1 MTISATTQLCAVI
14 GDPVEH
20 SLSPQLH
27 NAAFQAHGL
36 NMVYTAFHVKRGDT
50 RRAMDG
56 LRALGIRGLSVT
68 IPHKVDI
75 IPHLDEVAEVAL
87 NIGSVNTV
95 VNDEGYLR
103 GYSTDGMGAVR
114 ALNAGC
120 VDPAGKRIL
129 VIGSGG
135 ASRAIV
141 FTLATLSP
149 LPELT
154 ILGIDEP
161 ELRGLAADVAERT
174 TLVPSASLLSGK
186 SLVEAMGWAE
196 IVIHTTPIGMTPKV
210 DATVVPKE
218 LIEPRHVVFDVVYTP
233 LQTRLL
239 REARSVGATCVPGIG
254 MFVHQAAIQ
263 FELWTGVEAPV
274 DLMTDTVLSA
284 LGVSK

>member
-20 SLSPQLH
+20 SLSPQIH
-27 NAAFQAHGL
+27 NAAFQANGL

-68 IPHKVDI
+68 IPHKMDI
-75 IPHLDEVAEVAL
+75 IPHLDEVDEVAL

-149 LPELT
+149 IPELT

-161 ELRGLAADVAERT
+161 ELRGLAGDMAERT
-174 TLVPSASLLSGK
+174 KLVPSASLLSSE
-186 SLVEAMGWAE
+186 SLAEAMNWAE

-239 REARSVGATCVPGIG
+239 REARSVGATSIPGIG

>member
-20 SLSPQLH
+20 SLSPQIH
-27 NAAFQAHGL
+27 NAAFQANGL

-68 IPHKVDI
+68 IPHKMDI
-75 IPHLDEVAEVAL
+75 IPHLDEVDEVAL

-149 LPELT
+149 IPELT

-161 ELRGLAADVAERT
+161 ELRGLAGDMAERT
-174 TLVPSASLLSGK
+174 KLVPSASLLS
-186 SLVEAMGWAE
+186 SENLAEAMNWAE

-218 LIEPRHVVFDVVYTP
+218 LIAPRHVVFDVVYTP

-239 REARSVGATCVPGIG
+239 REARSVGATSIPGIG